1 MKEIRISLAA
11 SENEIEEARK
21 LFREY
26 ATGLGFS
33 LHFQGFDEEIAGL
46 PGEYSAPGGC
56 ILLARSLTMTAGC
69 VALRR
74 IDDETCEMKRMF
86 VREEFR
92 NRGIGRLLAEAVI
105 REAKD
110 MGYGRMRLDTLASMV
125 PALTLYRSLGFHDI
139 GPYRFN
145 PMADATFMEL
155 SLR

>member
-1 MKEIRISLAA
+1 MNEFTISRAA
-11 SENEIEEARK
+11 SENEIEEARD
-21 LFREY
+21 LFGAY
-26 ATGLGFS
+26 ANGLGFS

-56 ILLARSLTMTAGC
+56 ILLARSGAVAAGC

-74 IDDETCEMKRMF
+74 IDGETCEMKRMF

-92 NRGIGRLLAEAVI
+92 NRGIGRLLAEAII

-110 MGYGRMRLDTLASMV
+110 MGYGKMRLDTLASMM
-125 PALTLYRSLGFHDI
+125 PALTLYRSLGLHEI

-145 PMADATFMEL
+145 PIAGATFMEL